1 MAHAVNATLYENWT
15 DVSGVMMADPRIV
28 QNPRTIPVVS
38 YQELRELSY
47 MGATV
52 LHEDS
57 IFPVRKTGIPIEVK
71 NTNAPEDAG
80 TLIVPE
86 IKESATAGITGIAG
100 RKGFSIVHIEKDKMN
115 SELGFGRRILSVF
128 ESHGISFEHLPTG
141 IDTMSV
147 VVQSSLIEGMEEQLL
162 DEIRAACSP
171 DHLGIDHHFAL
182 VATVGT
188 GMIRQIGTCARL
200 FTALGKAGVNVRMID
215 QGSSEINIIEMC
227 IRDRSST

>member
-1 MAHAVNATLYENWT
+1 MNATLYENWT
-15 DVSGVMMADPRIV
+15 DVSGFMMADPRIV

-100 RKGFSIVHIEKDKMN
+100 RKGIFHRAHRKGQD
-115 SELGFGRRILSVF
+115 
-128 ESHGISFEHLPTG
+128 
-141 IDTMSV
+141 
-147 VVQSSLIEGMEEQLL
+147 EQ
-162 DEIRAACSP
+162 RAGLWPPHPVC
-171 DHLGIDHHFAL
+171 L
-182 VATVGT
+182 
-188 GMIRQIGTCARL
+188 
-200 FTALGKAGVNVRMID
+200 
-215 QGSSEINIIEMC
+215 
-227 IRDRSST
+227 